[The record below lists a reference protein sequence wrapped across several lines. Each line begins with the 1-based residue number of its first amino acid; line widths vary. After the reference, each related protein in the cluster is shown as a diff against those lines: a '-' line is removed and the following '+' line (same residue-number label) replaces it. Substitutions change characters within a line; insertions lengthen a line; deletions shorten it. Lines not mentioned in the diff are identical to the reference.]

1 MLGLVLFNPRYGS
14 PVGAG
19 YHRGVDIALELVG
32 VRIDVPDNTPLLV
45 LREQTGRQRILPIM
59 IGPAEATSIHY
70 AIEGVVPPRPMTHD
84 LFIDVLQALNAT
96 LERVVVTEIRDH
108 TYFAT
113 LHLNTAAGVRLVSS
127 RPSDA
132 IALAARTGSPIFASE
147 ALLDEVGQDPASA
160 DLDVEGEEE
169 SILDEF
175 RDFIENINPD
185 DFSS

>member
-1 MLGLVLFNPRYGS
+1 M
-14 PVGAG
+14 
-19 YHRGVDIALELVG
+19 DIALELVG

-59 IGPAEATSIHY
+59 IGPVEATSIHY

-84 LFIDVLQALNAT
+84 LFIDVLQALDAT

-113 LHLNTAAGVRLVSS
+113 LHLNTPGGVRLVSS

-132 IALAARTGSPIFASE
+132 IALAARTGSPIFATE

-160 DLDVEGEEE
+160 ELDVEGEEE